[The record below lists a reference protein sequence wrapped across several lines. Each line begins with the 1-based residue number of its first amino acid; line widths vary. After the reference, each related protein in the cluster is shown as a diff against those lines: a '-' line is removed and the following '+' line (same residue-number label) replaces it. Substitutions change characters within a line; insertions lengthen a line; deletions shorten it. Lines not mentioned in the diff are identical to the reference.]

1 MSILIS
7 VNGLAFKDK
16 PIFNNA
22 AVIEKI
28 KIKENKSIAIY
39 RKICFKLSTKL
50 IQYRGRWPNFCNSLP
65 HPRNPQIF
73 LETCPFIQTGI
84 N

>member
-22 AVIEKI
+22 AVIEK
-28 KIKENKSIAIY
+28 NK
-39 RKICFKLSTKL
+39 
-50 IQYRGRWPNFCNSLP
+50 N
-65 HPRNPQIF
+65 
-73 LETCPFIQTGI
+73 
-84 N
+84 

>member
-22 AVIEKI
+22 AVIEKKLK
-28 KIKENKSIAIY
+28 KINQ
-39 RKICFKLSTKL
+39 L
-50 IQYRGRWPNFCNSLP
+50 Q
-65 HPRNPQIF
+65 
-73 LETCPFIQTGI
+73 FIVKFVSSYQLR
-84 N
+84 

>member
-1 MSILIS
+1 MYKNVLHLSFQLGMSILIS

-22 AVIEKI
+22 AVIEK

-39 RKICFKLSTKL
+39 SKICFKLSTKV
-50 IQYRGRWPNFCNSLP
+50 IQYKGRMAK
-65 HPRNPQIF
+65 F
-73 LETCPFIQTGI
+73 L
-84 N
+84 

>member
-1 MSILIS
+1 MYKNVLHLSYQYVMSILIS
-7 VNGLAFKDK
+7 VNGLAFKDR

-22 AVIEKI
+22 AVIEKKI

-50 IQYRGRWPNFCNSLP
+50 IQYRGRMAK
-65 HPRNPQIF
+65 F
-73 LETCPFIQTGI
+73 L
-84 N
+84 

>member
-22 AVIEKI
+22 AVIEKKLK
-28 KIKENKSIAIY
+28 KINQLQFIVKFVSSYQLRWYNIEVE
-39 RKICFKLSTKL
+39 
-50 IQYRGRWPNFCNSLP
+50 WPNFCNSLP